1 MIKLGV
7 NIDHV
12 ATLRQARMGIEP
24 EPLIAAQ
31 IAEKAGVDGITIHL
45 REDRRHIQDKD
56 VYDIKKVISIPLN
69 LEMACSDDII
79 NIAREVLPN
88 TCTIVPEKRQEIT
101 TEGGLDAAGQY
112 NAVADT
118 VARLQEKGIKVS
130 LFIEPDKLQIDAAK
144 KMGAEYIEIHTG
156 LYANTE
162 GDAQLQELNRIK
174 EAAAYAHSLGL
185 IVNAGHGLNYTNTQN
200 ITAVPYMHEFNI
212 GHSIISKAVFTGL
225 EEAVKEMIKIIKK

>member
-31 IAEKAGVDGITIHL
+31 IAEKAGADGITIHL

-130 LFIEPDKLQIDAAK
+130 LFIEPDKLQMDAAK

-162 GDAQLQELNRIK
+162 GKAQLQELNRIK